1 MEFAFYICGLIAI
14 LATLRV
20 ITHTNP
26 VHALLYLI
34 ISLLAISGVFFSL
47 GAYFAGALEIIV
59 YAGAIMVLFVFVVM
73 MLNLGGS
80 EIEQERQWLKPQ
92 VWIGPAILS
101 AIMLVVIVY
110 AILGVNDQGID
121 GTPIS
126 AKAVGITLFGPYV
139 LAVELASMLLLAG
152 LVVAFH
158 VGREERAG
166 EVLSNRKDDSDEKK
180 NGGARM
186 IPLQHGLILAAILF
200 VLGLT
205 GLVIRRNLLFMLI
218 GLEIMINASALAFV
232 VAGSYWGQTDGQVMY
247 ILAISLAA
255 AEASIG
261 LALLLQLHRR
271 RQNLN
276 IDSVSEMRG

>member
-26 VHALLYLI
+26 VHALLYLV

-92 VWIGPAILS
+92 VWIGPAVLS
-101 AIMLVVIVY
+101 AIMLAVIVY

-166 EVLSNRKDDSDEKK
+166 EVLSNRDDDRAKRKTEER
-180 NGGARM
+180 A
-186 IPLQHGLILAAILF
+186 
-200 VLGLT
+200 
-205 GLVIRRNLLFMLI
+205 
-218 GLEIMINASALAFV
+218 
-232 VAGSYWGQTDGQVMY
+232 
-247 ILAISLAA
+247 
-255 AEASIG
+255 
-261 LALLLQLHRR
+261 
-271 RQNLN
+271 
-276 IDSVSEMRG
+276 